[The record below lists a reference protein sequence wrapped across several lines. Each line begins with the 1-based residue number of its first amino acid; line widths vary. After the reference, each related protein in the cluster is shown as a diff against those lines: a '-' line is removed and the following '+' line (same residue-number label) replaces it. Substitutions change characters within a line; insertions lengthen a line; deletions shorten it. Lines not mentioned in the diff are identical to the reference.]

1 MKKLENISIGVFF
14 ISIFLIGIILFSS
27 INEKII
33 IKLEDNTEIIGN
45 SPFGLT
51 QVLALMFLTFLATI
65 SIFYYLRETLSKKNL
80 TDRQKISLNALEGDE
95 KQVYEYLLKKEEAM
109 QKDLVYELKF
119 SKAKVSRILDKLESK
134 NLIKRYSYGFSNKI
148 KLN

>member
-1 MKKLENISIGVFF
+1 MKKLEYISIGVFF
-14 ISIFLIGIILFSS
+14 ISIFLIGIILFSA

-51 QVLALMFLTFLATI
+51 QVLALMFLTFLGTI
-65 SIFYYLRETLSKKNL
+65 SIAYYLRENLSKKNL
-80 TDRQKISLNALEGDE
+80 TDRQKTTLNALEGDE
-95 KQVYEYLLKKEEAM
+95 KQVYEYLTKKGEIM

-134 NLIKRYSYGFSNKI
+134 NLVKKYSYGFSNKV

>member
-14 ISIFLIGIILFSS
+14 ISIFLIGIILFSA

-51 QVLALMFLTFLATI
+51 QVLALMFLTFLGTI
-65 SIFYYLRETLSKKNL
+65 SIAYYLRENLSKKNL
-80 TDRQKISLNALEGDE
+80 TDRQKTTLNALEGDE
-95 KQVYEYLLKKEEAM
+95 KQVYEYLTKKGEIM

-134 NLIKRYSYGFSNKI
+134 NLVKKYSYGFSNKV